1 MIHEEIIGFD
11 SVGFVDL
18 DFHFRSQLKFGRH
31 GSWSVFVQRRKI
43 FERNVHLGMVDDQR
57 TRVPLTSMAVSVSR
71 LALHR
76 LQKIFIQ
83 VREQAMGRDG
93 AV

>member
-1 MIHEEIIGFD
+1 MISGPE
-11 SVGFVDL
+11 L
-18 DFHFRSQLKFGRH
+18 
-31 GSWSVFVQRRKI
+31 
-43 FERNVHLGMVDDQR
+43 
-57 TRVPLTSMAVSVSR
+57 PLTSMAVSVSR

-93 AV
+93 FNQLSRFDISPWLFGGGGDKLVLVVVSYSAGC